1 MDQDLQELIDV
12 AANATRQLQKQ
23 NNQLLADVRGNFR
36 EILPGLEG
44 LLSGSQADFQQ
55 AYDVLVCH
63 V

>member
-12 AANATRQLQKQ
+12 AANATRQLQQQ

>member
-12 AANATRQLQKQ
+12 AANATRQLQQQ

-36 EILPGLEG
+36 EILPVLEE
-44 LLSGSQADFQQ
+44 LLSGNQADFQK
-55 AYDVLVCH
+55 AYDVLVCP